1 MSRLGNKPIAIPE
14 KVKVSISGTTVQVAG
29 PLGNLTRALPQGIS
43 AKVDGATLTVAR
55 ANDSTTQRSLHGT
68 LRKLLLNMV
77 EGASK
82 GFQKELRIGGV
93 GFRATLT
100 GTKLQMTL
108 GYSHPIEF
116 TVPVGIKLTVDPKQT
131 TIVVQ
136 GADKELVG
144 QVAAE
149 IRSFRKPG
157 VYWANNEP
165 VGIRYSDEVVRR
177 KAGKAAAGAT
187 GAAGGAKK

>member
-1 MSRLGNKPIAIPE
+1 MSRLGRKPIAIPE
-14 KVKVSISGTTVQVAG
+14 KVKVSVDGPKVSVAG
-29 PLGNLTRALPQGIS
+29 PLGTLTRALPQGIS
-43 AKVDGATLTVAR
+43 AKVDGGVLTVAR
-55 ANDSTTQRSLHGT
+55 ANDSTTQRALHGT

-77 EGASK
+77 EGTAK

-100 GTKLQMTL
+100 GNHLHMTL
-108 GYSHPIEF
+108 GYSHPIEY
-116 TVPVGIKLTVDPKQT
+116 TVPAGIKLTVDAKQT

-149 IRSFRKPG
+149 IREFRKPG

-165 VGIRYSDEVVRR
+165 VGIRYANEVVRR
-177 KAGKAAAGAT
+177 KAGKAAAGAAG
-187 GAAGGAKK
+187 GAAGAKK